1 MPRRPK
7 PPPATLALFVR
18 HGRTPTTGEVLPGQ
32 ARGLHLSDEG
42 NAQAQEAADRLAVFE
57 VDAVYAS
64 PLERARETAAPI
76 GKRLGV
82 KVRADRGLADCDF
95 GEWTGAELKAL
106 AKLPAWGA
114 VQHHPSGFRFPGGE
128 SFLEM
133 YSRVVGAVER
143 LRSGHTGGTV
153 VFVSHADPIKA
164 AVAHAAGA
172 HLDQFQRFVISPC
185 SVTAIAYRDAAS
197 CVLTVNSMGDLTHL
211 KAS

>member
-18 HGRTPTTGEVLPGQ
+18 HGRTPTTGKVLPGR

-42 NAQAQEAADRLAVFE
+42 NAQAEEAADRLAVLD

-76 GKRLGV
+76 GKRVGA
-82 KVRADRGLADCDF
+82 KVRVDRGLADCDF
-95 GEWTGAELKAL
+95 GEWTGAELKTL
-106 AKLPAWGA
+106 AKLPAWRA

-128 SFLEM
+128 SFVEM

-143 LRSGHTGGTV
+143 LRSRHTGGTV

-185 SVTAIAYRDAAS
+185 SVTAIAYGEAAS
-197 CVLTVNSMGDLTHL
+197 TVLTVNAMSDLSHL

>member
-18 HGRTPTTGEVLPGQ
+18 HGRTPTTGKILPGQ

-42 NAQAQEAADRLAVFE
+42 NAQAQEAAERLAVLE

-133 YSRVVGAVER
+133 YSRVLGAVER
-143 LRSGHTGGTV
+143 LRAGHTGGTV

-185 SVTAIAYRDAAS
+185 SVTAIAYGEAAS
-197 CVLTVNSMGDLTHL
+197 SVLTVNSMGDLSHL